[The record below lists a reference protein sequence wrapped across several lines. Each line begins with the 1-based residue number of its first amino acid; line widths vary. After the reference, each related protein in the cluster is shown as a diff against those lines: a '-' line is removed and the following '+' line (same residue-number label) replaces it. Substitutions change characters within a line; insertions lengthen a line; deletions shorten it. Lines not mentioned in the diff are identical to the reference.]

1 MRKYKDIQ
9 WVIQKNLI
17 YEGDLNTL
25 KESIR
30 NIGVDFVEVEVMP
43 FTPDIPFFPTEKRSI
58 FYGSVTLNNL
68 IFNKLNEKGLFF
80 NNNFSMENYFN
91 HWKEHMLNYGALI
104 TTFKDLMKMNY
115 DPDKLLFIRPDDD
128 TKSFA
133 GELKSFLQIET
144 WYEKLK
150 IIENTNLDLESK
162 IIVSEPYNIK
172 TEWRLWIVNGKVVAS
187 SKYRQYFKLKKEE
200 GCPEEVKK
208 FAEERCTEYTPHN
221 CFVMDIALCGDS
233 YYIVECGGMNS
244 AGFYKANISDIVSS
258 VTEYFSTL

>member
-1 MRKYKDIQ
+1 MGKYKDIQ

-25 KESIR
+25 KESIN

-68 IFNKLNEKGLFF
+68 I
-80 NNNFSMENYFN
+80 
-91 HWKEHMLNYGALI
+91 
-104 TTFKDLMKMNY
+104 
-115 DPDKLLFIRPDDD
+115 
-128 TKSFA
+128 
-133 GELKSFLQIET
+133 
-144 WYEKLK
+144 YEKLK

-208 FAEERCTEYTPHN
+208 FAEERCAEYTPHN